1 MRQTTLSNG
10 YPISNEYGSFPRS
23 NVRPSSSHHSMIP
36 RQRNTGMLPGVTTT
50 TSSSYPSSP
59 RSSDTL
65 SKLYEPYIH
74 VPKVP
79 KVEEK
84 GKEEYE
90 EGYHYREYREQYEE
104 EEEQKKGSFTPGE
117 KTLIT
122 QLPKYNPPN
131 NISNPISN
139 PISEKVSPNTL
150 PCLLVRN
157 HILEC
162 PICMK
167 LYLNKWYTTWWP
179 WIVGGSMIV
188 FILWLWHQRCVH
200 KALIHHLQEM
210 NKQIQHQLSL
220 MRSSRQSSSSSNH
233 PNNHPNNHHNS
244 HHNSHHASIITKK

>member
-1 MRQTTLSNG
+1 
-10 YPISNEYGSFPRS
+10 
-23 NVRPSSSHHSMIP
+23 MIP
-36 RQRNTGMLPGVTTT
+36 RQRNIGMLPGVTTT
-50 TSSSYPSSP
+50 FTSSYPSSP

-74 VPKVP
+74 VPNVPNVSKVRD
-79 KVEEK
+79 
-84 GKEEYE
+84 
-90 EGYHYREYREQYEE
+90 YREPYEDE
-104 EEEQKKGSFTPGE
+104 ESTKKTFSPGE

-122 QLPKYNPPN
+122 QLPKYQPPN
-131 NISNPISN
+131 PVSNV
-139 PISEKVSPNTL
+139 ISEKVSPNTL

-167 LYLNKWYTTWWP
+167 LYMNKWYTTWWP
-179 WIVGGSMIV
+179 WIVGGIMIV

-220 MRSSRQSSSSSNH
+220 MRSSRQSSSSSNLH
-233 PNNHPNNHHNS
+233 HHNPNSHHYPNNHT
-244 HHNSHHASIITKK
+244 HHASIITKK

>member
-23 NVRPSSSHHSMIP
+23 NVRPSLSQRSMIS
-36 RQRNTGMLPGVTTT
+36 RQRNIGMLPGVTTTT

-84 GKEEYE
+84 GKEEYKD
-90 EGYHYREYREQYEE
+90 GYHYRDYREQYEDE
-104 EEEQKKGSFTPGE
+104 DQTKKSFSPGE

-122 QLPKYNPPN
+122 QLPKYQPPN
-131 NISNPISN
+131 PVSNV
-139 PISEKVSPNTL
+139 ISEKVSPNTL

-167 LYLNKWYTTWWP
+167 LYMNKWYTTWWP
-179 WIVGGSMIV
+179 WIVGGIMIV

-233 PNNHPNNHHNS
+233 NPNNYHNS
-244 HHNSHHASIITKK
+244 HHNSHHNNHASIINKK